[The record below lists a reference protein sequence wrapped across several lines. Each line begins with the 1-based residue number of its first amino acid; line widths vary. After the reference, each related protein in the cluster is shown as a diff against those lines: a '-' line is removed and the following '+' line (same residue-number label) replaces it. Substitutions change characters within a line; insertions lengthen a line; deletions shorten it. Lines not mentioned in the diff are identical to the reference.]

1 MKTLEITRFDLKPW
15 ASRVP
20 TMIGD
25 ADPTPKTPHITCEFS
40 YQEFQ
45 YLAWLLAGT
54 PQTLL
59 AQDVQRTASDAG
71 IDYSELPDGYS
82 E

>member
-1 MKTLEITRFDLKPW
+1 MRTLEITRFDLKPW

-45 YLAWLLAGT
+45 YLAWLLSGCPASGLSIDVLRT
-54 PQTLL
+54 
-59 AQDVQRTASDAG
+59 AQDAQ